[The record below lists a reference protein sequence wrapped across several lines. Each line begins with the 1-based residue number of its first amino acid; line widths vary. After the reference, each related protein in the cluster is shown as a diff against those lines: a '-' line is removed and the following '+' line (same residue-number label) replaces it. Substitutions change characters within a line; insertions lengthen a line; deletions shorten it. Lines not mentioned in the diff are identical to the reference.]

1 MRGGRAPSL
10 PGSDDEPAACE
21 AGSGGCEAAP
31 EALLAQGRVGWQA
44 LCLLC
49 PAACL
54 PACVTRQINLSL
66 ICLSLLTRATT
77 VLLPAVRGE
86 DYCFNFSGKL
96 RDGRFHFRLH
106 MQWEGDGDS
115 GAPAPGGE
123 AGSSKTI
130 DFVYDPDTDTPGEL
144 AAGWLGG
151 WQAGRLAVLFRGRA
165 PAANAAGALLGKR
178 AAQQGQ
184 GGWPSCVA
192 SRQHTQCACC
202 MLGTLTAAAAAPH
215 RLARAVLCSTALV
228 RCALL
233 QTRLLRR
240 SAMSSC

>member
-130 DFVYDPDTDTPGEL
+130 DFVYDPDTDTPGEAGCRL
-144 AAGWLGG
+144 AGRL
-151 WQAGRLAVLFRGRA
+151 AGRLAVLFRGRA

-215 RLARAVLCSTALV
+215 RLARAVLC
-228 RCALL
+228 CALPPWSAVL
-233 QTRLLRR
+233 CCRR
-240 SAMSSC
+240 DCCGDQQ